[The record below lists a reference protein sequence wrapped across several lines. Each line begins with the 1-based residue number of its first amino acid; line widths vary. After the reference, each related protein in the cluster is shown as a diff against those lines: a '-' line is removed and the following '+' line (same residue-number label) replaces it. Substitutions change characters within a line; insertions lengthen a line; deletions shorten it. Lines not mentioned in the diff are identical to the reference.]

1 MAVWNALTHD
11 LNLKRSWMGVTL
23 VECMKNWT
31 KDKSVPSYLA
41 VYAMWY
47 IWQERNKTL
56 FEDIKPS
63 VKTVLYKILA
73 HPLCK
78 TTYPKDKI
86 PKDIMIGVD
95 LNTTLAWFDGAA
107 KSDGSMCGAGGII
120 KVQKAIVYKWKL
132 NCGKGT
138 DTKAELMGAWASL
151 WIAEFLKLLDLHLL
165 GDSKVVIDWLKK
177 EGSLQVGILEG
188 WKARIIKLSG
198 RFHKL
203 AFQHIYRTFN
213 MEADSL
219 SKHAL
224 EVNEGFLH
232 LQKWSNGAASPERLF
247 RIH

>member
-1 MAVWNALTHD
+1 MEVENSAKGQSFCLVGHGRKNLTWDILQKRGWKGPGYCSLCKADNESINHIFIICPFAKAVWNALTQD

-41 VYAMWY
+41 AYAMWY

-78 TTYPKDKI
+78 TTNPKDKL
-86 PKDIMIGVD
+86 PKDIMIDVD

-120 KVQKAIVYKWKL
+120 KVQKETVYKWKL

-138 DTKAELMGAWASL
+138 NTKAELMGAWASL
-151 WIAEFLKLLDLHLL
+151 WIAEFLKLFDLHLL

-177 EGSLQVGILEG
+177 EGSLQVGTLGGLE
-188 WKARIIKLSG
+188 S
-198 RFHKL
+198 
-203 AFQHIYRTFN
+203 
-213 MEADSL
+213 
-219 SKHAL
+219 
-224 EVNEGFLH
+224 
-232 LQKWSNGAASPERLF
+232 
-247 RIH
+247 